1 MIPRVQVD
9 GLSAADYIIVIT
21 SRTPSCRLLSH
32 PIYLANDFRL
42 LPLAPTSTSSAIL
55 DNPVERELVSLV
67 EQGLRAGKLWF
78 SYGWDLTNTLQR
90 QQDLIDSGRNE
101 EPMWRRADDRFFWNK
116 HLMSRFIERTE
127 LGGQVNDVS
136 TQHKVFYVNVISW
149 N

>member
-9 GLSAADYIIVIT
+9 ELSAADYIIVIT

-136 TQHKVFYVNVISW
+136 TQHKVFYLIVISW